1 MTTRKSVL
9 REVEEFRLAVELVEL
24 GARLQV
30 LESEVAISRD
40 RLTRLYKELRG
51 VSPPKG
57 QLPSSPEW
65 FLTWRPN
72 VHASLFLSAYRF
84 LMAQGKQSRIRC
96 IVSAYRLYVEHISL
110 IGEDLTLSFT
120 RAWTMLRFLDSGT
133 LVSSTCKCCGGSFV
147 RHKYDLQTNF
157 VCGLCAPPPR
167 AAKGKKLAT
176 SAEPFVVPE
185 DLQQTISIEP
195 AAMNRPKDAPL
206 RRMGSLKP

>member
-84 LMAQGKQSRIRC
+84 LMARGKQSRIRC
-96 IVSAYRLYVEHISL
+96 IVSAYRLYVEHVSL
-110 IGEDLTLSFT
+110 TGEELTLSFT
-120 RAWTMLRFLDSGT
+120 RAWTLLRFLTPVRWSVPHANAVAVRSSGT
-133 LVSSTCKCCGGSFV
+133 SMTCRPTLSVDCARRPHAQPREKAGYVSESL
-147 RHKYDLQTNF
+147 R
-157 VCGLCAPPPR
+157 CARRLAANDIHRTRSDESPEGRIPP
-167 AAKGKKLAT
+167 
-176 SAEPFVVPE
+176 
-185 DLQQTISIEP
+185 
-195 AAMNRPKDAPL
+195 
-206 RRMGSLKP
+206 